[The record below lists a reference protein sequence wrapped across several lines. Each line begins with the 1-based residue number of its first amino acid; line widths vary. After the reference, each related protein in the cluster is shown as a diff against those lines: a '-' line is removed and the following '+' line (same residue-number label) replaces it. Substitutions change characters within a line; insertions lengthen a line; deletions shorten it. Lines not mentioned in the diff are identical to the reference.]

1 MNIRLT
7 SIWLFLLFTYGNAYA
22 QNSQETLSATYT
34 FDTEE
39 ELADWVIEGEGKAS
53 IENGKLILEPLYF
66 PLMETLMK
74 AKVISE
80 DNITKAYEPYLYA
93 AMKAKYGK
101 DVSKYLMQ
109 EKGKPTF
116 TGGHFNIWNRRIKTA
131 ENFAIEFDFTPLSP
145 SPLHMFLFCASGL
158 KGESIFDTSLPV
170 RYGLGEELMYDMK
183 TYRISYFHKSRKKAN
198 LRRAPGK
205 VLAVQGA
212 DVVTSED
219 WGKTSHCRVERING
233 TIRFLIDGKESFSYK
248 DETPLEGNNW
258 GFRLMA
264 CAKGAYDNIRIMT
277 IK

>member
-1 MNIRLT
+1 
-7 SIWLFLLFTYGNAYA
+7 
-22 QNSQETLSATYT
+22 
-34 FDTEE
+34 
-39 ELADWVIEGEGKAS
+39 
-53 IENGKLILEPLYF
+53 
-66 PLMETLMK
+66 
-74 AKVISE
+74 
-80 DNITKAYEPYLYA
+80 
-93 AMKAKYGK
+93 MKAKYGK
-101 DVSKYLMQ
+101 EVSKYLMQ
-109 EKGKPTF
+109 EKRKPTLK
-116 TGGHFNIWNRRIKTA
+116 GGHFNIWHRRIKTA

-264 CAKGAYDNIRIMT
+264 CAKGSYDNIRIMT